1 MPFLKKTWM
10 QSRVFLDQLPL
21 DTKFLIVSLVV
32 ILALVGFLAVQW
44 AGSPDMTSLPQVAV
58 DRQQAVM
65 QRLKGAGIDADI
77 RGGAITVP
85 QDRQDEA
92 LAVLAQFDL
101 LSPNTS
107 AAFEQM
113 IANRSPWL
121 SDRQNKQS
129 WNVAKMDV
137 LSQVVSKMVGVR
149 SADVI
154 IDFPPDQGFAR
165 THVRPSAS
173 VNVIMSGSAR
183 VTRRLADAITGLV
196 AGATP
201 PMQPRDVVV
210 VDANIGK
217 QFKGKGPDDSSP
229 GEQMEYQQKREQ
241 MCRDKIEGHLS
252 AYIPGVSVAVN
263 VRTDPMVDKR
273 TRTWAYDKD
282 QPLTREQ
289 IRKEE
294 SSSAD
299 RSGETGVRP
308 NAGMTIAGGGGSTT
322 TEKVTDS
329 TVEMGPKSLT
339 QEATARFMGNTV
351 QQISV
356 SIGVPRPYFVGLYMQ
371 KNPAGGEEV
380 EPPDDVALKPLID
393 EEIQSIIADVK
404 PLVNTAEGEGVVHAR
419 MIPDLS
425 TVLAGLNPSSRPQ
438 GVMQLVG
445 HDLAKPIGLGMLALL
460 SMGIMFFMVR
470 KANQRPELPTV
481 QELAGLPPDLPTDD
495 DLIGEAIEEEA
506 AMAGVEIGEG
516 ELQSRR
522 MAEQISEL
530 IKANPSEAGTLV
542 GKWVET
548 DE

>member
-10 QSRVFLDQLPL
+10 QSRVFLEQLPH
-21 DTKFLIVSLVV
+21 DTKFLIIALVV
-32 ILALVGFLAVQW
+32 ILVLVGFLMVQW
-44 AGSPDMTSLPQVAV
+44 AGSPDMASLPQVAS
-58 DRQQAVM
+58 DRRQAVM
-65 QRLKGAGIDADI
+65 QRLSGAGIDAEI

-107 AAFEQM
+107 AAFDQM
-113 IANRSPWL
+113 IAHRSPWL
-121 SDRQNKQS
+121 SNAQNKQS
-129 WNVAKMDV
+129 WRVAKMKV
-137 LSQVVSKMVGVR
+137 LSQVISKMVGIQA
-149 SADVI
+149 ADVI
-154 IDFPPDQGFAR
+154 IDSPPNQGFGITA
-165 THVRPSAS
+165 VRPSAS
-173 VNVIMSGSAR
+173 VNVVMSGSAR
-183 VTRRLADAITGLV
+183 VNRRLADAITGLV
-196 AGATP
+196 AGANP

-282 QPLTREQ
+282 QPLTKEH

-294 SSSAD
+294 STSAD

-308 NAGMTIAGGGGSTT
+308 NTGMSITGGGGSTT

-329 TVEMGPKSLT
+329 TVEMGPKGLT

-371 KNPAGGEEV
+371 KNAAGADEV
-380 EPPDDVALKPLID
+380 EPPDDVAMKTLID
-393 EEIQSIIADVK
+393 EELQSIIADVK

-425 TVLAGLNPSSRPQ
+425 TVLAGLNPSNGPQ

-445 HDLAKPIGLGMLALL
+445 HDLAKPVGLGMLALL

-470 KANQRPELPTV
+470 KANQRPQLPSI
-481 QELAGLPPDLPTDD
+481 QELAGLPPELPTDD
-495 DLIGEAIEEEA
+495 DLVGEAMEEEA
-506 AMAGVEIGEG
+506 AMAGVEIDEE

-522 MAEQISEL
+522 MAEQISDM
-530 IKANPSEAGTLV
+530 IKANPAEAGSLM